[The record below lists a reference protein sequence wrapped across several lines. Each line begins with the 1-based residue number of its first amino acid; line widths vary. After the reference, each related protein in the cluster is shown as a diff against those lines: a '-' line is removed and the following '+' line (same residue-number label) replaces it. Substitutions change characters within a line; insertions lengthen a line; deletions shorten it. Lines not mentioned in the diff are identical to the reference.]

1 MLKAIFSSARQ
12 CFHVSGHG
20 VIATAAPRM
29 TAKQSAESQIRA
41 LQRSVLAQCL
51 YGILGTSGG
60 KTTGWRSQ
68 GRDVPLIAT
77 DGKHQKCH
85 QPLAQ
90 MLPAPS
96 KECPHDVRF
105 TTLKNG
111 NDKMPETPVSRSSG
125 PTAPPSVTPS
135 PVAPS
140 PAIQQKTQP
149 RSNGRATAR
158 AGCSS
163 ASPPVRKKPA
173 CPKST
178 ERPGATPSPQGAHR
192 AATYGDDMPHATAV
206 WRDCGPRHDG
216 NAFSKHSSAP

>member
-1 MLKAIFSSARQ
+1 MLTAIFSSARQ

-51 YGILGTSGG
+51 YGILGTSGR
-60 KTTGWRSQ
+60 KTTGWRRQ

-105 TTLKNG
+105 TTLKIKDN
-111 NDKMPETPVSRSSG
+111 KTPETSAPGYSIPVVL
-125 PTAPPSVTPS
+125 TLAAPP
-135 PVAPS
+135 

-149 RSNGRATAR
+149 RSNGRLTEDHTQR
-158 AGCSS
+158 ISRHGM
-163 ASPPVRKKPA
+163 ASGLKQPFDVQLGAQMFGFRKCKELHNR
-173 CPKST
+173 ST
-178 ERPGATPSPQGAHR
+178 
-192 AATYGDDMPHATAV
+192 
-206 WRDCGPRHDG
+206 
-216 NAFSKHSSAP
+216 